1 MLCIA
6 AGLLFSCEKDEL
18 TQPVQIY
25 FRMKL
30 DKTVEQHQPVSFQ
43 EGMIDIESIEF
54 TGDRVT
60 GEDITF
66 TSDFETIVSVDL
78 STGNT
83 DPIVKFDVPQGTY
96 KKITISV
103 NPVEIEPDI
112 SVRGKFIPPLLGPA
126 IPIQLDVNIPG
137 QLNLLVKTASGE
149 SQIVLTKGKDATIEV
164 FLNPSSWFTEIPAT
178 ALLAADL
185 QNIGGIPSIVI
196 SKNSNPDM
204 YFKLTSAIEASAE
217 AILK

>member
-1 MLCIA
+1 MLCVA

-18 TQPVQIY
+18 TQPVQVY

-30 DKTVEQHQPVSFQ
+30 DKMGAEDQPVSFH

-54 TGDRVT
+54 TGDRET

-66 TSDFETIVSVDL
+66 TSDFQPIVRADL
-78 STGNT
+78 TTGNT
-83 DPIVKFDVPQGTY
+83 DPVVIFDVPQGTY
-96 KKITISV
+96 KKITLSL
-103 NPVEIEPDI
+103 NPVKIEPDI

-137 QLNLLVKTASGE
+137 QLNLLVKTASGD

-164 FLNPSSWFTEIPAT
+164 FLNPSSWFKEISAT

-196 SKNSNPDM
+196 SKNSNPNM